1 MIEINDIFSNPLFGI
16 LITLFTFQAG
26 TVLYK
31 RLNYSFL
38 NPLVVS
44 TFLIIGFLLI
54 FNISF
59 EEYNSGGSFISFFLG
74 PATVILAVPLYRKI
88 SLLHENA
95 IAIITGITVGSATGI
110 ASIILMAKIFG
121 LDELVSTSL
130 VPKSVTTPIG
140 IELSTQLG
148 GLPAITI
155 AGIVVTGIVGA
166 VMGPNICKFFKI
178 EDKVAVGIA
187 IGTSSHALG
196 TTKAVE
202 IGETEGAMSSLAIGI
217 AGLVTVILAPLL
229 VKLLM

>member
-1 MIEINDIFSNPLFGI
+1 MIDVFSNPLFGI
-16 LITLFTFQAG
+16 MITLFTFQVG
-26 TVLYK
+26 SVLYK
-31 RLNYSFL
+31 RWNYSFL

-44 TFLIIGFLLI
+44 SFLIIGFLLL
-54 FNISF
+54 FKVSF
-59 EEYNSGGSFISFFLG
+59 EKYNVGASFISFFLG

-88 SLLHENA
+88 NLLQENA
-95 IAIITGITVGSATGI
+95 LAIITGITVGSVSGI
-110 ASIILMAKIFG
+110 ASIILMSKMFG
-121 LDELVSTSL
+121 LDDIISASL
-130 VPKSVTTPIG
+130 VPKSVTTPSG
-140 IELSTQLG
+140 IELSPQLG

-166 VMGPNICKFFKI
+166 VMVPGICKIFKI

-202 IGETEGAMSSLAIGI
+202 IGETEGAMSGLAIGI
-217 AGLVTVILAPLL
+217 AGLVTVILAPIL

>member
-1 MIEINDIFSNPLFGI
+1 MIDVFSNPLFGI
-16 LITLFTFQAG
+16 MITLFTFWVG
-26 TVLYK
+26 SVLYK
-31 RLNYSFL
+31 RWNYSFL

-44 TFLIIGFLLI
+44 SFLIIGFLLL
-54 FNISF
+54 FKVSF
-59 EEYNSGGSFISFFLG
+59 EKYNVGASFISFFLG

-88 SLLHENA
+88 NLLQENA
-95 IAIITGITVGSATGI
+95 LAIITGITVGSVSGI
-110 ASIILMAKIFG
+110 ASIILMSKMFG
-121 LDELVSTSL
+121 LDDIISASL

-155 AGIVVTGIVGA
+155 AGIVVTGILGA
-166 VMGPNICKFFKI
+166 VMVPGICKIFKI
-178 EDKVAVGIA
+178 EDKVAVGVA

-202 IGETEGAMSSLAIGI
+202 IGETEGAMSGLAIGI
-217 AGLVTVILAPLL
+217 AGLVTVILAPIL